1 MDQKT
6 KPMDDHY
13 IVSWI
18 YTKEEWGRFESWDAK
33 RKGILNY
40 MWQLFFKRGFTSSI
54 RLTKTS
60 VQVGEKRKY
69 FIGPVTELR
78 RVDIYDKGQINVL
91 NITYENIAKNQLNE
105 INIPIPKGK
114 LKEAID
120 AQEILMENIKS
131 IDETGSN

>member
-6 KPMDDHY
+6 KPMDDNC
-13 IVSWI
+13 IVNWI
-18 YTKEEWGRFESWDAK
+18 YTKEEWAHFETWDAK

-40 MWQLFFKRGFTSSI
+40 IWQLFFKKGLASSI
-54 RLTKTS
+54 CLTKTS
-60 VQVGEKRKY
+60 VQVGDKRKY

-78 RVDIYDKGQINVL
+78 RVNIYDKGLINIL
-91 NITYENIAKNQLNE
+91 NITYENIAKNQMNE

-120 AQEILMENIKS
+120 AQEILHELIS
-131 IDETGSN
+131 G

>member
-1 MDQKT
+1 MDQKP
-6 KPMDDHY
+6 KPIDDDC
-13 IVSWI
+13 IVNWI
-18 YTKEEWGRFESWDAK
+18 YTKEEWGHFETWDAK

-40 MWQLFFKRGFTSSI
+40 LWQLFFKKAFNSSI
-54 RLTKTS
+54 RFTKTY

-78 RVDIYDKGQINVL
+78 RVDIYDKGLINIL

-120 AQEILMENIKS
+120 AREILHELIS
-131 IDETGSN
+131 G